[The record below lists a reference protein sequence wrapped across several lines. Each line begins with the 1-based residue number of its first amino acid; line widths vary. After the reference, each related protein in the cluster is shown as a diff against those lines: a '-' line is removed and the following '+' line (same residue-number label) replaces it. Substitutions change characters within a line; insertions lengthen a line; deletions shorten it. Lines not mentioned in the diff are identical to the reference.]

1 MKRRQNF
8 WKTLRSMEML
18 FFCCRHFPSEATQ
31 PLLLKYTTLWKSSKQ
46 PKGQYF
52 FTPLTWKV
60 LPSSGELRVWR
71 PTGCHL
77 VLWSLVLPL
86 SCVRM
91 WSSMASGLSQNPQRR
106 CQSAT
111 TIMTTSCLN
120 RVSMQC
126 PKNTTRSFSFM
137 AKAFWSCSL
146 VNVNRTKKVGP
157 ILTTRNV
164 FISLMCQ
171 GKTCVTKSETV
182 LSQRDIS
189 TLLSMKVVFPNKWK
203 IESFSINMYHRV
215 EKCFPIVNIR
225 RRA

>member
-8 WKTLRSMEML
+8 WKTLQSMEML
-18 FFCCRHFPSEATQ
+18 FFYCRHFPLKATQ
-31 PLLLKYTTLWKSSKQ
+31 PLLLKYTTLWKSLKQ

-52 FTPLTWKV
+52 FTPHIWKV
-60 LPSSGELRVWR
+60 LPSSGELRVWK

-77 VLWSLVLPL
+77 VLWSLVLLL

-111 TIMTTSCLN
+111 TITTTSCLN
-120 RVSMQC
+120 LVSMRC

-146 VNVNRTKKVGP
+146 VNVDQTKKVGP
-157 ILTTRNV
+157 ILTTWNV

-171 GKTCVTKSETV
+171 GKTCFAKCESV
-182 LSQRDIS
+182 LPSRDIS
-189 TLLSMKVVFPNKWK
+189 TLQLMKVVFLNKWK
-203 IESFSINMYHRV
+203 IGSFWINMYQRV
-215 EKCFPIVNIR
+215 EKYFLIVNIR
-225 RRA
+225 WGA